1 MTIPTGQIQDIGLQ
15 NVNVYLIGLMGS
27 GKTTTGQLLAQQLGY
42 QFLDTD
48 TLIEQVAGC
57 TINEIFA
64 QSGEA
69 EFRDL
74 ETQVLSEVSAYK
86 RLVIATGG
94 GIVLKPTN
102 WSYLH
107 HGIIVWLNVALEH
120 LAARLTGDQSRPLLA
135 VDAHPTVPENV
146 QQQSQFQARLQKL
159 QALWGEREHLYRQA
173 DVEIT
178 IMAEQEATDVVSMIL
193 ATIPTVLRSAMERS
207 TAADLDSAEGLE
219 TLN

>member
-1 MTIPTGQIQDIGLQ
+1 MAIPTGQIQDIGLQ

-69 EFRDL
+69 QFRDL
-74 ETQVLSEVSAYK
+74 ETQVLAEVSAYK

-94 GIVLKPTN
+94 GIILKPTN

-107 HGIIVWLNVALEH
+107 HGIIIWLNVAPEH
-120 LAARLTGDQSRPLLA
+120 LAERLTGDQSRPLLA
-135 VDAHPTVPENV
+135 VDSNPTASEGLQP
-146 QQQSQFQARLQKL
+146 QAQFQARLQKL
-159 QALWGEREHLYRQA
+159 QMLWGERQHLYRQA
-173 DVEIT
+173 DVEVKIT
-178 IMAEQEATDVVSMIL
+178 AVQEASDVVSTIL
-193 ATIPTVLRSAMERS
+193 MAIPQVLRSATDSPTATELGSVERF
-207 TAADLDSAEGLE
+207 E